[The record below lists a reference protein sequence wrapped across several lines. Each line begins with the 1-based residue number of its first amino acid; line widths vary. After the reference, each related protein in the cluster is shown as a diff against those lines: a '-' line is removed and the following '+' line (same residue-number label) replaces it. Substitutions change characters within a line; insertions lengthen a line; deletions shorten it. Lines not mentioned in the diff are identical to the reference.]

1 MDVAGG
7 DAAAQRDVAACA
19 GQDARTALDREGGH
33 CNIIIIIIIIFIII
47 IIGILGLPSID
58 REGTATQ
65 EAETVPPWSLGY
77 YNITVDCRASNYVR
91 EDFTIK
97 EPSPG

>member
-33 CNIIIIIIIIFIII
+33 CNIIIIIIIIYRQ
-47 IIGILGLPSID
+47 GDCASLVPWIL
-58 REGTATQ
+58 Q
-65 EAETVPPWSLGY
+65 Y
-77 YNITVDCRASNYVR
+77 YSRL
-91 EDFTIK
+91 
-97 EPSPG
+97 

>member
-33 CNIIIIIIIIFIII
+33 CNIIIIIII
-47 IIGILGLPSID
+47 GILGLPSID
-58 REGTATQ
+58 REGTATR
-65 EAETVPPWSLGY
+65 EAETLPPWILQY
-77 YNITVDCRASNYVR
+77 YSRL
-91 EDFTIK
+91 
-97 EPSPG
+97 

>member
-33 CNIIIIIIIIFIII
+33 CNIIIIIIIIIIFIII
-47 IIGILGLPSID
+47 IIRILGLPSID
-58 REGTATQ
+58 REGTATR
-65 EAETVPPWSLGY
+65 EAETLTSLD
-77 YNITVDCRASNYVR
+77 IT
-91 EDFTIK
+91 ILQ
-97 EPSPG
+97 

>member
-33 CNIIIIIIIIFIII
+33 CNIIIIIIIII
-47 IIGILGLPSID
+47 IIGMLGLPSID
-58 REGTATQ
+58 REGTATR
-65 EAETVPPWSLGY
+65 EAETLTSLD
-77 YNITVDCRASNYVR
+77 IR
-91 EDFTIK
+91 ILQ
-97 EPSPG
+97 